1 MTVIFPSVQRVELS
15 PAAGTGQLR
24 ELAIQAGEEL
34 DGHGKRVASMVPL
47 ILLAAGAYSERWI
60 LLKFGAL
67 LHDIGKRHISCEI
80 LNAPRRLT
88 QTEWV
93 LMQQHP
99 VFGLDIL
106 RKSVRDLPH
115 DVADCVLLHHERW
128 DGKGYPTG
136 LAGEA
141 IPLFA
146 RIVAIADFIDA
157 LASPRCYKPAVPIP
171 IVRKLIDRESGLMF
185 DPVLAEVTLL
195 IWERLIHA
203 RWRADRRP
211 AFTTR

>member
-1 MTVIFPSVQRVELS
+1 MTVIFPSVPRVELS
-15 PAAGTGQLR
+15 PAAGTGRLR
-24 ELAIQAGEEL
+24 ELAIQAGAEL
-34 DGHGKRVASMVPL
+34 EGHGKRVSSMAPL
-47 ILLAAGAYSERWI
+47 ILLAAGAYSDRWV
-60 LLKFGAL
+60 LLKIGAL
-67 LHDIGKRHISCEI
+67 LHDIGKRHIPSEI

-88 QTEWV
+88 QTEWL

-106 RKSVRDLPH
+106 RKSFRELPQ

-128 DGKGYPTG
+128 DGKGYPSG

-157 LASPRCYKPAVPIP
+157 LASPRCYKPAVPMH
-171 IVRKLIDRESGLMF
+171 IVRKLIDRERGVRF

-203 RWRADRRP
+203 RWRADKRP
-211 AFTTR
+211 AFTSR

>member
-1 MTVIFPSVQRVELS
+1 MTVVFPSVQRVELS
-15 PAAGTGQLR
+15 PAAGTGRLR

-34 DGHGKRVASMVPL
+34 EGHGKRVASMAPL
-47 ILLAAGAYSERWI
+47 ILLAAGAYSDRWA
-60 LLKFGAL
+60 LLTLGAL
-67 LHDIGKRHISCEI
+67 LHDIGKRQIPSKI
-80 LNAPRRLT
+80 MSAPRRLT

-93 LMQQHP
+93 MMQQHP

-106 RKSVRDLPH
+106 RKSVCDLPQ

-136 LAGEA
+136 LGGEA

-146 RIVAIADFIDA
+146 RIIAIADFIDA
-157 LASPRCYKPAVPIP
+157 LASPRCYKPAVPMP